1 MIDDAAPPESSKDS
15 PQGSAPESPLG
26 SRPNPR
32 PDAPARPSGARKSDP
47 GAAER
52 LAAALR
58 ENLRRRKQQARA
70 RRSGEDAPPEGETPP
85 AKG

>member
-1 MIDDAAPPESSKDS
+1 MTDD
-15 PQGSAPESPLG
+15 SAPH
-26 SRPNPR
+26 
-32 PDAPARPSGARKSDP
+32 DAPVPAAAKPMGARKSDP
-47 GAAER
+47 RAGDR

-70 RRSGEDAPPEGETPP
+70 RRSDDEPEQETPPPP

>member
-1 MIDDAAPPESSKDS
+1 MIDDAAPPEPSKDS
-15 PQGSAPESPLG
+15 PQGSAPES
-26 SRPNPR
+26 R
-32 PDAPARPSGARKSDP
+32 PDAPAPARPSGARKSDP